1 VALVVVALGAALLP
15 TVAAQAAQG
24 QRFIDPV
31 FADTTVTPDLIYGN
45 AMHHGEPFDLKLDI
59 HEPAGD
65 SAERRPLVVWIHGG
79 SFLTGDRAGPL
90 EVLMATNLAQ
100 RGYVVASIGYRLASG
115 GGLGVDWL
123 NAYSDAQTAVAW
135 LRANA
140 DSYRVDTS
148 RIAVAGMSAGAMTSV
163 SVGSQPDVLAD
174 PALLEGPSHVDAV
187 VSLAGFGAG
196 AWPQPGEP
204 PVLMLHGLNDELVR
218 HEWAEGYCVASNTNG
233 VPCELVT
240 YSGAGDTHVGFLVNL
255 PDIIERT
262 ADWLYDTLDLAG
274 WSPLTFLD
282 VPAGAPFEDDIAW
295 LAANDISTGY
305 PGPEFRPGQPV
316 TRQAMAAFLH
326 RVHDRLAPPTTP
338 TPVADF
344 ADVPPGAPFYDD
356 IAWLAASGIST
367 GYPGSPPGSAATF
380 RPDEPVSR
388 QAMSAFLFRLDELLA
403 GANAA
408 SPDPG
413 FSDVPA
419 ASAFFDEI
427 AWMADTGITT
437 GYPGPSFRPAE
448 SVTRQAMS
456 AFLHRLYDHVDAT
469 PI

>member
-1 VALVVVALGAALLP
+1 
-15 TVAAQAAQG
+15 
-24 QRFIDPV
+24 
-31 FADTTVTPDLIYGN
+31 
-45 AMHHGEPFDLKLDI
+45 
-59 HEPAGD
+59 
-65 SAERRPLVVWIHGG
+65 
-79 SFLTGDRAGPL
+79 
-90 EVLMATNLAQ
+90 
-100 RGYVVASIGYRLASG
+100 
-115 GGLGVDWL
+115 
-123 NAYSDAQTAVAW
+123 
-135 LRANA
+135 
-140 DSYRVDTS
+140 
-148 RIAVAGMSAGAMTSV
+148 
-163 SVGSQPDVLAD
+163 
-174 PALLEGPSHVDAV
+174 
-187 VSLAGFGAG
+187 
-196 AWPQPGEP
+196 
-204 PVLMLHGLNDELVR
+204 
-218 HEWAEGYCVASNTNG
+218 
-233 VPCELVT
+233 
-240 YSGAGDTHVGFLVNL
+240 VGFLVNL
-255 PDIIERT
+255 PDIIDRT

-274 WSPLTFLD
+274 WSPLAFLD

-305 PGPEFRPGQPV
+305 PGPEFRPGEPV

-326 RVHDRLAPPTTP
+326 RLHDRLAPPTTP

-367 GYPGSPPGSAATF
+367 GYPGPPPGSAATF
-380 RPDEPVSR
+380 RPNEPVSR